1 MTPSEAVIRYF
12 CGKAQVVLK
21 KLFKRI
27 WPILRNKYIVTI
39 TVFLVWIIF
48 LSKYNLVERVQMINN
63 IKEMERD
70 IEYYQEQIA
79 RDSVRLKELTTNKE
93 NLEKYARE
101 QYYMKK
107 KNEDIFVIVD
117 K

>member
-1 MTPSEAVIRYF
+1 MKRF
-12 CGKAQVVLK
+12 LK
-21 KLFKRI
+21 KI
-27 WPILRNKYIVTI
+27 WPWLRNKYIITI
-39 TVFLVWIIF
+39 SIFLVWIIF
-48 LSKYNLVERVQMINN
+48 LSKYNLVERVRMIND

-70 IEYYQEQIA
+70 IQYYQQQIA
-79 RDSVRLKELTTNKE
+79 RDSLRLRELTTNRE

-107 KNEDIFVIVD
+107 KNEDIFVIID

>member
-1 MTPSEAVIRYF
+1 
-12 CGKAQVVLK
+12 
-21 KLFKRI
+21 
-27 WPILRNKYIVTI
+27 
-39 TVFLVWIIF
+39 
-48 LSKYNLVERVQMINN
+48 MIND

-70 IEYYQEQIA
+70 IEYYQEQIS
-79 RDSVRLKELTTNKE
+79 RDSLRLKELTTNKE

-107 KNEDIFVIVD
+107 KNEDIFVIID

>member
-1 MTPSEAVIRYF
+1 MKRF
-12 CGKAQVVLK
+12 FK
-21 KLFKRI
+21 KI
-27 WPILRNKYIVTI
+27 WPWLRNKYIITI
-39 TVFLVWIIF
+39 SIFLVWIIF
-48 LSKYNLVERVQMINN
+48 LSKYNLVERVRMIND

-70 IEYYQEQIA
+70 IQYYQQQIA
-79 RDSVRLKELTTNKE
+79 RDSLRLRELTTNRE

-107 KNEDIFVIVD
+107 KNEDIFVIID